1 MPNASGS
8 IAYLGAARFQGL
20 WNASNNDAT
29 GSGLAEAA
37 AGAFTTLLVSGG
49 YHSSTN
55 LTAAAGDYWQVTGSG
70 ATTIDGQ
77 SSWGLNDWCIY
88 SGSASGTG
96 KWLKLA
102 FEDTIASIIVGDL
115 SSSSFHMGTQY
126 NRHVVFTSGSSSLSG
141 SDNFTFDYSS
151 NTLNLTGTMHVSGT
165 GITLV
170 GPEAG
175 AVALTL
181 KADQGDDAAD
191 TFTISAAANG
201 NTTLAAGA
209 DIVLDPGGNNVL
221 PGGDSADDLGADG
234 TAWRKLYVDDI
245 DLNGQGRIDLDTDAD
260 TSIRSSADDVVKVEV
275 GGADLVTLDV
285 NGLQLTGSL
294 FVTGSGIT
302 VTGGE
307 AGTAVITLK
316 GDQGDDATDT
326 STITANNH
334 TGLTIAS
341 AGSYIVVSSS
351 ANAVLPAADSAHDF
365 GRSGLA
371 WRKLYVDDIDL
382 NGQGSISMGG
392 TGRIDLDANDNT
404 SIRASADDIV
414 KIEVGGTD
422 LVTLDVNGLQLT
434 GSLLVSGSSM
444 TLTAPEAGNAVLLL
458 RADQGDDA
466 ADVATLSM
474 MEGGGL
480 VISGSAGGLILSGSK
495 LVLGPGTVPD
505 TAVAVSADQMLFI
518 DGDGAV
524 KRDSIADFASGMAGT
539 GLDASSGQLTV
550 DLSEVIASDGANR
563 VLTSDGDGTATAEAN
578 LTYDGTTFVIGD
590 DARVNDDFPLYFGTH
605 SDAHIKYREA
615 GDNLLIISGSAAG
628 TVISGNALMLDSVT
642 VASGAIAGPGSYLSV
657 NAGGQVVLASI
668 TGSNIP
674 AGAVAVASDEVV
686 FLDADGSLKRET
698 IADLAT
704 AMAGTGL
711 NASSG
716 QIGLHFAEIGAV
728 TPLASTDSVMIL
740 DNGSG
745 TKRVTVTTMG
755 DYLTAAS
762 GGLANSSGQ
771 LSISGSNI
779 ADGTVAVASDQI
791 IFLDADGSVK
801 RETVA
806 DLVSGIASTGL
817 DASSGRLTVDV
828 SDFMSNGVDNRLVT
842 ATGTDA
848 MNAEAN
854 LTYDGTTFVIGDDA
868 RVNDDLPLYFGTNS
882 DASIKYREAGD
893 NLLVVSGSA
902 AGTVVSGSKFMFDTV
917 TVTSGTIAGPGSY
930 LGVNAGGQVVLTAS
944 SGGGAVTA
952 VANGADNRIAT
963 FSSAN
968 ALNGEAN
975 LTYDGT
981 TFVIGDDARVNDDL
995 PLHFGTNSDAS
1006 IKYREAGDNLLVIS
1020 GSAAGTVVSGSTLMF
1035 DAVTVASGTIAGP
1048 GSYLGVNAGGQVVLT
1063 ASSGGGAVS
1072 AVANGADNRLATFSS
1087 ANALNGEANLTY
1099 DGTTFV
1105 IGDDARVNDDLPLY
1119 FGTNSDAH
1127 IKYNEAVDD
1136 FMHISGSSNGIVLSG
1151 STVRV
1156 VDKLGIGSSTIVT
1169 NSAKTSGILVVEA
1182 AAADTTNGLIATFK
1196 SADTD
1201 YGRINIDNSTANGDT
1216 QFTFMSNGSSKWSV
1230 GNMGSNETF
1239 HIKSG
1244 FGNFADDD
1252 PFVLTTAGL
1261 SINTNFTASK
1271 GLLVADDEDLYFGTN
1286 IDASIKYRE
1295 AGDNLLVISGS
1306 AAGTVVSGSTL
1317 MFDAV
1322 TVASGTIAGPGS
1334 YLGVNAG
1341 GQVVLTAS
1349 SGGGAVSAVAN
1360 GADNRIATFSSANA
1374 LNGEANLTYDGT
1386 TFVIGD
1392 DARVNDD
1399 LPLYFGSNS
1408 DAFIK
1413 YRESV
1418 DDLLVISGSATG
1430 LCLSGSSIDI
1440 GGIQNVFVT
1449 STKIAGKVGINDF
1462 APKVSLSVVNN
1473 YHSPTF
1479 ENQLSDGQ
1487 GGGERLI
1494 YSPGANDT
1502 LTSGSLYFLHTDGT
1516 WNQTDADAVATG
1528 ATQMLG
1534 IGIGGSSQAFGVLTR
1549 GYYRMPATE
1558 ILNVP
1563 GSGAVDGL
1571 PLYVSTTAGHLD
1583 FTAPS
1588 GNNDF
1593 VRIVGYAIDDHT
1605 GDVLIYFD
1613 PDKTHVVVSA

>member
-126 NRHVVFTSGSSSLSG
+126 NRHVVFTSGSNSLSG

-294 FVTGSGIT
+294 FV
-302 VTGGE
+302 
-307 AGTAVITLK
+307 
-316 GDQGDDATDT
+316 
-326 STITANNH
+326 
-334 TGLTIAS
+334 
-341 AGSYIVVSSS
+341 
-351 ANAVLPAADSAHDF
+351 
-365 GRSGLA
+365 
-371 WRKLYVDDIDL
+371 
-382 NGQGSISMGG
+382 
-392 TGRIDLDANDNT
+392 
-404 SIRASADDIV
+404 
-414 KIEVGGTD
+414 
-422 LVTLDVNGLQLT
+422 
-434 GSLLVSGSSM
+434 SGSSIA
-444 TLTAPEAGNAVLLL
+444 LTAPEAGNAVLLL
-458 RADQGDDA
+458 RADQGDDV

-474 MEGGGL
+474 MAERALVISGSSGGVEISGSTVGIASNFTDIYSANVRLFGANLSIQDDKRINFGDAADAYIEYDEAGGDTAVLGGSDWTILDDKKLYFGADKDAHIEYNEDGDNYL
-480 VISGSAGGLILSGSK
+480 VISGSATGTVISGSK
-495 LVLGPGTVPD
+495 LYFVSPDSNFVGASLAFDGTDLFLRDNKKIAFGD
-505 TAVAVSADQMLFI
+505 TADAYILYDEATSDTAILGGTHWTILDDKKLHF
-518 DGDGAV
+518 
-524 KRDSIADFASGMAGT
+524 GT
-539 GLDASSGQLTV
+539 GLDSFI
-550 DLSEVIASDGANR
+550 EYN
-563 VLTSDGDGTATAEAN
+563 EN
-578 LTYDGTTFVIGD
+578 
-590 DARVNDDFPLYFGTH
+590 
-605 SDAHIKYREA
+605 
-615 GDNLLIISGSAAG
+615 GDNLLVVSGSAAG
-628 TVISGNALMLDSVT
+628 TVISGSALMLDSVT

-728 TPLASTDSVMIL
+728 TPVTSTDSVMIL

-828 SDFMSNGVDNRLVT
+828 SDFMANGVDNRLVT
-842 ATGTDA
+842 ATGADA

-902 AGTVVSGSKFMFDTV
+902 AGTVVSGNALMLDSV
-917 TVTSGTIAGPGSY
+917 TVASGTIAGPGSY
-930 LGVNAGGQVVLTAS
+930 LGINAGGQVVLTAS
-944 SGGGAVTA
+944 AGSAVTA

-1020 GSAAGTVVSGSTLMF
+1020 GSAAGTVVSGSTFMF
-1035 DAVTVASGTIAGP
+1035 DT
-1048 GSYLGVNAGGQVVLT
+1048 
-1063 ASSGGGAVS
+1063 
-1072 AVANGADNRLATFSS
+1072 
-1087 ANALNGEANLTY
+1087 
-1099 DGTTFV
+1099 
-1105 IGDDARVNDDLPLY
+1105 
-1119 FGTNSDAH
+1119 
-1127 IKYNEAVDD
+1127 
-1136 FMHISGSSNGIVLSG
+1136 
-1151 STVRV
+1151 
-1156 VDKLGIGSSTIVT
+1156 
-1169 NSAKTSGILVVEA
+1169 
-1182 AAADTTNGLIATFK
+1182 
-1196 SADTD
+1196 
-1201 YGRINIDNSTANGDT
+1201 
-1216 QFTFMSNGSSKWSV
+1216 
-1230 GNMGSNETF
+1230 
-1239 HIKSG
+1239 
-1244 FGNFADDD
+1244 
-1252 PFVLTTAGL
+1252 
-1261 SINTNFTASK
+1261 
-1271 GLLVADDEDLYFGTN
+1271 
-1286 IDASIKYRE
+1286 
-1295 AGDNLLVISGS
+1295 
-1306 AAGTVVSGSTL
+1306 
-1317 MFDAV
+1317 V

-1399 LPLYFGSNS
+1399 LPLYFGTNSDAHIKYNEAVDDFMHISGSSNGIVLSGSTVRVVDKLGIGSSATVVSAAKTSGILVVEAAAADTTNGLIATFKSADTDYGRINIDNSTANGDTQFTFMSNGSSKWSVGNMGSNETFHIKSGFGSFTDTDPLILTTAGLSINTNFTASKGLLVADDEDLYFGTNIDASIKYREAGDNLLVISGSAAGTVVSGNALMLDSVTVASGAIAGPGSYLSVNAGGQVVLASITGSNIPDGTVAVGSDQVVFLDADGSLKRESIVDLASGMAGTGLDASSGQLTVDLSEVIASDSANRLLTSDGDGTATAEANLTYDGTTFVVNDDARVNDDLPLYFGSNS

-1440 GGIQNVFVT
+1440 GGMQNVFVT

-1462 APKVSLSVVNN
+1462 TPKVSLSVVNN
-1473 YHSPTF
+1473 YQSPTF

-1571 PLYVSTTAGHLD
+1571 PLYVSTTAGHFD